1 MNIDNELKSESA
13 RKNAYLN
20 LSACFLLPNTNL
32 QPIVIDLEKQLDYLR
47 SEAYFDSCLLKKEIQ
62 SIDDPEKLK
71 IDFSR
76 LFVGPYSLLAPP
88 YGSIYLEG
96 EKKIMGTSTMDACSM
111 YSELG
116 LDISSGYKDAPDHI
130 TVELEFMFF
139 LIFKEIK
146 AIVDGDA
153 HMAMIYLSHEKAFLQ
168 RHLGSWVD
176 AFTHQVEKNANTEF
190 YKKLASV
197 TRKFVA
203 EDLSEL
209 SKLEFPEL
217 VSLTEASS
225 ESIPKNTDVFAS
237 LTG

>member
-1 MNIDNELKSESA
+1 MNIANALKSETA

-20 LSACFLLPNTNL
+20 LSACFHLPNINL
-32 QPIVIDLEKQLDYLR
+32 QSYVIDLEKQLNHLG
-47 SEAYFDSCLLKKEIQ
+47 SEAYLDSCLLKKEIQ
-62 SIDDPEKLK
+62 SIGDIEILK
-71 IDFSR
+71 IDFSS

-96 EKKIMGTSTMDACSM
+96 EKKIMGTSTMDACSK
-111 YSELG
+111 YRELG
-116 LDISSGYKDAPDHI
+116 LDISSSFKDAPDHI

-146 AIVDGDA
+146 AIIKGDA

-168 RHLGSWVD
+168 RHLGCWVD
-176 AFTHQVEKNANTEF
+176 AFTNQVEKTANTEF

-203 EDLSEL
+203 EEHLEL
-209 SKLEFPEL
+209 SNLEFPEL
-217 VSLTEASS
+217 VSMAEPYS
-225 ESIPKNTDVFAS
+225 ESIPKNTEFLAS
-237 LTG
+237 LPG